1 MPSRRPH
8 VAASAAQ
15 SELATALVE
24 LRHRL
29 ELPSGFPAGVLRE
42 ADAAASAITLP
53 ELDLTTIEFVTI
65 DPEGS
70 TDLDQALHIEPNGT
84 GFRVRYAIA
93 DVPALVAPGG
103 AVDDEARKRG
113 QTLYAADGRIALH
126 PPAIGD
132 GAGSLLPGQLRGAY
146 VWEFEL
152 DSDARQ
158 RAATVRR
165 ARVRSREQLTYA
177 QAQAAIDDGSASET
191 LKLLKVV
198 GQGRIA
204 LERERGGASLNA
216 PEEEIVLRD
225 DAYTIQRRVPLA
237 VEDWNAQISL
247 LTGMAAAELMLAGGV
262 GILRTMPPPTEDA
275 AATFRT
281 QTEALGRPWAHDMP
295 YGEYLRTLDHDDP
308 FALAVLQAAT
318 TLFRGAGYTVFD
330 GAHPNETMQSAV
342 AAPYAHTTAPL
353 RRLVDRWCLVICEAL
368 SNGRDV
374 PAWARDS
381 LPQLP
386 SIMDASSRL
395 SSELNAASLDRVE
408 AALLSGRVGE
418 VFSATVIALR
428 GDSARIQ
435 LRDPFVTAS
444 CAATPG
450 LASGSTVRAK
460 LHAVDIATGS
470 IGFSLVN

>member
-8 VAASAAQ
+8 VAASATQ
-15 SELATALVE
+15 SELATALVD
-24 LRHRL
+24 LRHKL
-29 ELPSGFPAGVLRE
+29 ELPSEFPADVLAE
-42 ADAAASAITLP
+42 ADFASSALRLP
-53 ELDLTTIEFVTI
+53 ELDLTTVEFVTI
-65 DPEGS
+65 DPQGS
-70 TDLDQALHIEPNGT
+70 TDLDQALHIERNGA

-103 AVDDEARKRG
+103 AVDDEARRRG

-132 GAGSLLPGQLRGAY
+132 GAASLLPGQLRGAY
-146 VWEFEL
+146 VWDFDL
-152 DSDARQ
+152 DSHARQ
-158 RAATVRR
+158 RAVTVQR
-165 ARVRSREQLTYA
+165 ARVRSRQQLTYE
-177 QAQAAIDDGSASET
+177 QAQGAIDDGSASET
-191 LKLLKVV
+191 LNLLKAV
-198 GQGRIA
+198 GQCRIA

-216 PEEEIVLRD
+216 PEEEIVMRD
-225 DAYTIQRRVPLA
+225 GAYTIQRRIPLA

-247 LTGMAAAELMLAGGV
+247 MTGMAAAELMLAGGV
-262 GILRTMPPPTEDA
+262 GILRTMPPPSEDA

-281 QTEALGRPWAHDMP
+281 QTEALGRPWALDMP
-295 YGEYLRTLDHDDP
+295 YGEYLRSLDHDDP
-308 FALAVLQAAT
+308 VALAVLQAAT

-330 GAHPNETMQSAV
+330 GEHPNEMMQSAV

-368 SNGRDV
+368 SNETDV
-374 PAWARDS
+374 PGWARKS

-386 SIMDASSRL
+386 AIMDASTRL

-418 VFSATVIALR
+418 AFSATVIAIR

-444 CAATPG
+444 CPVTPG
-450 LASGSTVRAK
+450 LASGATVRAK
-460 LHAVDIATGS
+460 LQAVDIASGS
-470 IGFSLVN
+470 ITFELA

>member
-15 SELATALVE
+15 SELATALID
-24 LRHRL
+24 LRAKL
-29 ELPSGFPAGVLRE
+29 ELPSWFSRDVLAE
-42 ADAAASAITLP
+42 ADASAASRPLP
-53 ELDLTTIEFVTI
+53 ELDMSDIEFVTI

-93 DVPALVAPGG
+93 DVPALVPPGG
-103 AVDDEARKRG
+103 AVDGEARKRG
-113 QTLYAADGRIALH
+113 QTLYAPDGRIALH

-146 VWEFEL
+146 VWEFDL
-152 DSDARQ
+152 DSDTRQ
-158 RAATVRR
+158 RAVAVRR

-177 QAQAAIDDGSASET
+177 GAQAAVDDGSASET
-191 LKLLKVV
+191 LRLLKIV
-198 GQGRIA
+198 GQGRIV

-225 DAYTIQRRVPLA
+225 GVYTIERRLPLA

-262 GILRTMPPPTEDA
+262 GILRTMPPPSDEA
-275 AATFRT
+275 AATFRA
-281 QTEALGRPWAHDMP
+281 QTDALGRPWALDMP

-330 GAHPNETMQSAV
+330 GVHPNETMQSAV

-368 SNGRDV
+368 SNEKDV
-374 PAWARDS
+374 PGWARDS
-381 LPQLP
+381 LAQLP
-386 SIMDASSRL
+386 AIMDASSRL
-395 SSELNAASLDRVE
+395 SFELNAASLDRVE
-408 AALLSGRVGE
+408 AALLNGRVGE
-418 VFSATVIALR
+418 VFSATVIAIR

-444 CAATPG
+444 CPATPS
-450 LASGSTVRAK
+450 LAPGSTVNAK

-470 IGFSLVN
+470 ITFSLV